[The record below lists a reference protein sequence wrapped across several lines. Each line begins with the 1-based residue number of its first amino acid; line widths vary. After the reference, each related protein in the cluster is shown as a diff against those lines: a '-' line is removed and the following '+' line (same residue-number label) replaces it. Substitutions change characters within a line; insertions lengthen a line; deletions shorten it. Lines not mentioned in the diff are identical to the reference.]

1 MRTRF
6 TRLVAALFAAVIM
19 LCCFALPASALDDT
33 YTFDEFGMSIKFP
46 KNFYVIT
53 RDTPRG
59 DSVFEAVDLG
69 YDETMTAFHAA
80 GIYLRAYDPDITYHI
95 SLTITSDE
103 NTEAVNNYAELTA
116 AQRRTIIDTLSADES
131 VTSVTEVKRN
141 GNIFID
147 SERELVMD
155 DSTVYINQSSTVIN
169 GIQIDLA
176 LQKDENSIDPEDAK
190 ALNNAVSS
198 LTFDKIKTSTSGP
211 VFDWW
216 RLLLWFGL
224 LAVISVT
231 VSIIYKRHN
240 EATKARMEA
249 RRIRHMSSNTT
260 AADSSNQADN
270 EQMTFDE
277 SLGYKDDEEFASR
290 ADADEMASYDINVR
304 ERDPNK
310 GVGYFEDG
318 GDSID
323 DGSDYFDT
331 YFREPVEERTSVQR
345 FFSAI
350 GSNIKIAATHT
361 GYFFKNLYKKI
372 VDWFKKLINKIKKK

>member
-1 MRTRF
+1 MRTRL
-6 TRLVAALFAAVIM
+6 TRLVAALFAAAIM

-33 YTFDEFGMSIKFP
+33 YTFDEFGMSIRFP
-46 KNFYVIT
+46 KNYYVIT

-59 DSVFEAVDLG
+59 DAVFEAVDLG

-80 GIYLRAYDPDITYHI
+80 GIYLRAYDPDLTYHI
-95 SLTITSDE
+95 SLTVSSDE

-116 AQRRTIIDTLSADES
+116 AQRKTIIDTLQADES
-131 VTSVTEVKRN
+131 VSSVTEVKRN
-141 GNIFID
+141 GNIFIE
-147 SERELVMD
+147 SEREIVID
-155 DSTVYINQSSTVIN
+155 DSTVYINQSSSVIN
-169 GIQIDLA
+169 GMQIDLA
-176 LQKDENSIDPEDAK
+176 LQKDGDSIDPEDAK

-198 LTFDKIKTSTSGP
+198 ISFDNITSSHSGP

-231 VSIIYKRHN
+231 VSVIYKRHN

-249 RRIRHMSSNTT
+249 RRIRHMSSN
-260 AADSSNQADN
+260 APAEEES
-270 EQMTFDE
+270 EQDDEQPMTFEE
-277 SLGYKDDEEFASR
+277 SLGYSDDEEFASR

-331 YFREPVEERTSVQR
+331 YFREPVEERTPMQR

-350 GSNIKIAATHT
+350 GSNIRIAAIHT
-361 GYFFKNLYKKI
+361 GYFFKNLFNAI
-372 VDWFKKLINKIKKK
+372 VDWFKKIFGKIGKK